1 MTDLHLTPPLPLLTR
16 SIARWRREAD
26 ELASRGLLTE
36 AERQQWQQRVTLLG
50 QFDRP
55 VQERQ

>member
-1 MTDLHLTPPLPLLTR
+1 MVNSYTPPLPLLTR

-36 AERQQWQQRVTLLG
+36 AERRQWQERVTLIA
-50 QFDRP
+50 QFDRT
-55 VQERQ
+55 VKERHA